1 MNGNPR
7 MACGQ
12 WQSGTQRAAVG
23 VVMGVSSE
31 GKGGDDEDRDDLE
44 GQRPNE
50 QFPKREVSDEIRID
64 HIRSY
69 HLRLLRLFR
78 SDDEYLWGK
87 TGKNPAL
94 PAFTC
99 LTSADYSDSSIKSV
113 RKKG

>member
-1 MNGNPR
+1 M
-7 MACGQ
+7 
-12 WQSGTQRAAVG
+12 
-23 VVMGVSSE
+23 VMGVSSE

>member
-7 MACGQ
+7 IACGQ

-23 VVMGVSSE
+23 VVTGVSSE
-31 GKGGDDEDRDDLE
+31 GKGGDDEGRDDLE

-69 HLRLLRLFR
+69 HLRLSRLFR
-78 SDDEYLWGK
+78 SDEYLWGK
-87 TGKNPAL
+87 TGKTPAL
-94 PAFTC
+94 PVFTYF
-99 LTSADYSDSSIKSV
+99 TSADYFDSSIKSV
-113 RKKG
+113 REKG